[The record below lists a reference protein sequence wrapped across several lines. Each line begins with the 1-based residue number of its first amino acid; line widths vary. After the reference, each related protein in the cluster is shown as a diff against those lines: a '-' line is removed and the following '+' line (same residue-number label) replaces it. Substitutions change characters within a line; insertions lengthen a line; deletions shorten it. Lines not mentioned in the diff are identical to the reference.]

1 MKRFVLVGGA
11 KDEIEKIF
19 EKARVTK
26 KEVAELLDVSPIAF
40 YCKMRGK
47 KSSFSA
53 QEVKT
58 LLDAF
63 PEIQKSW
70 FNQKSWFK
78 TYKYGDHA
86 DKCGER
92 INKCGDHVT
101 AKSVTPTA
109 IEVKRI
115 SNGYEAQFTGIDGKL
130 HSAYGKTELEAR
142 KKAEERM
149 ASITCPKQEKVPD
162 DKAGINISGD
172 EAMVLLNQL
181 MLDLRSGAVSEV
193 DKPILKSIYMRLA
206 VQII

>member
-1 MKRFVLVGGA
+1 MKRYVLVGGA
-11 KDEIEKIF
+11 KEQIDKIF
-19 EKARVTK
+19 KKAVVRRK
-26 KEVAELLDVSPIAF
+26 DVAELLDTSPSAIH
-40 YCKMRGK
+40 YKMQGE
-47 KSSFSA
+47 KSSFCE

-70 FNQKSWFK
+70 FK
-78 TYKYGDHA
+78 TRKYGD
-86 DKCGER
+86 R
-92 INKCGDHVT
+92 IKKCGDHVA

-130 HSAYGKTELEAR
+130 HSAYGKTEMETR

-149 ASITCPKQEKVPD
+149 KSITCPKQETVPD

-181 MLDLRSGAVSEV
+181 MLDLRNGAVSES
-193 DKPILKSIYMRLA
+193 DKPVLKSIYMRLA

>member
-1 MKRFVLVGGA
+1 MKRFVLADGA
-11 KDEIEKIF
+11 KEEINKIF

-26 KEVAELLDVSPIAF
+26 REVAELLDVTPITF
-40 YCKMRGK
+40 YYKTCGK
-47 KSSFSA
+47 RSSFSLW
-53 QEVKT
+53 EVEK

-63 PEIQKSW
+63 PEISKA
-70 FNQKSWFK
+70 FFK
-78 TYKYGDHA
+78 PYKYGDH
-86 DKCGER
+86 

-101 AKSVTPTA
+101 AKSVTP

-149 ASITCPKQEKVPD
+149 ASITVKQEKVPD

-181 MLDLRSGAVSEV
+181 MLDLRNGAVSGA

>member
-1 MKRFVLVGGA
+1 MKRFVLADGA
-11 KDEIEKIF
+11 KEEINKIF
-19 EKARVTK
+19 GKARVTK
-26 KEVAELLDVSPIAF
+26 KEVAELLYVSPMAF
-40 YCKMRGK
+40 YYKMRSK
-47 KSSFSA
+47 RSSFSA

-70 FNQKSWFK
+70 FK
-78 TYKYGDHA
+78 TYKYGDHV

-130 HSAYGKTELEAR
+130 HSAYGKTELETR

-181 MLDLRSGAVSEV
+181 MLDLRNGAVSEA

>member
-11 KDEIEKIF
+11 KDEIEKIL

-26 KEVAELLDVSPIAF
+26 KKVAELLDVSPMAF
-40 YCKMRGK
+40 YYKMRSER
-47 KSSFSA
+47 SSFSA

-63 PEIQKSW
+63 PEV
-70 FNQKSWFK
+70 QKSWFK
-78 TYKYGDHA
+78 TYKHGDH
-86 DKCGER
+86 

-101 AKSVTPTA
+101 AKSATP

-149 ASITCPKQEKVPD
+149 ASITCPKQGKVPD

-181 MLDLRSGAVSEV
+181 MLDLRSGAVSEA

>member
-1 MKRFVLVGGA
+1 MKRFVLVDGA
-11 KDEIEKIF
+11 KEQIDKIF
-19 EKARVTK
+19 EKEGIQK
-26 KEVAELLDVSPIAF
+26 KEVAELLDISPSVF
-40 YCKMRGK
+40 YHKMRGK

-53 QEVKT
+53 RELKT

-63 PEIQKSW
+63 PEIQKD
-70 FNQKSWFK
+70 WFK
-78 TYKYGDHA
+78 PF
-86 DKCGER
+86 KCGDR
-92 INKCGDHVT
+92 VNKCGDHVT
-101 AKSVTPTA
+101 AKSVPPTA

-130 HSAYGKTELEAR
+130 HSAYGKTELETR

-181 MLDLRSGAVSEV
+181 MLDIRNGAVSEV

>member
-11 KDEIEKIF
+11 KESIDKIF

-26 KEVAELLDVSPIAF
+26 KEVAELLDVSEVAF
-40 YCKMRGK
+40 YYKMRGK
-47 KSSFSA
+47 RSSFRA

-70 FNQKSWFK
+70 FK
-78 TYKYGDHA
+78 TYKYGDHFN
-86 DKCGER
+86 KCGER

-101 AKSVTPTA
+101 EKIVTP

-149 ASITCPKQEKVPD
+149 ASITCPKQEKVLD

-181 MLDLRSGAVSEV
+181 MLDIRNGAVSEA
-193 DKPILKSIYMRLA
+193 DKPTLKSIYMRLA

>member
-1 MKRFVLVGGA
+1 MKRFVLVSGA
-11 KDEIEKIF
+11 KDEIDKIL
-19 EKARVTK
+19 EKAMATK
-26 KEVAELLDVSPIAF
+26 KEVAELLDASPSAF
-40 YCKMRGK
+40 RHKMQGE
-47 KSSFSA
+47 KSSFREH
-53 QEVKT
+53 EVKT
-58 LLDAF
+58 LLEAF

-70 FNQKSWFK
+70 FKTRKYRYRGKKSR
-78 TYKYGDHA
+78 DH
-86 DKCGER
+86 
-92 INKCGDHVT
+92 IT

-115 SNGYEAQFTGIDGKL
+115 SNGYEAQFTGVDGKL

-149 ASITCPKQEKVPD
+149 ASIAKPEETLPD

-181 MLDLRSGAVSEV
+181 MIDLRNGAVSEA

>member
-1 MKRFVLVGGA
+1 MKRFVLADGA
-11 KDEIEKIF
+11 KEEINKIF

-26 KEVAELLDVSPIAF
+26 REVAELLDVTPITF
-40 YCKMRGK
+40 YYKTCGK
-47 KSSFSA
+47 RSSFSLW
-53 QEVKT
+53 EVEK

-63 PEIQKSW
+63 PEISKA
-70 FNQKSWFK
+70 FFK
-78 TYKYGDHA
+78 PYKYGDH
-86 DKCGER
+86 

-101 AKSVTPTA
+101 AKSVTP

-149 ASITCPKQEKVPD
+149 ESITVKQEETLPD
-162 DKAGINISGD
+162 DKAVINISGD

-181 MLDLRSGAVSEV
+181 ILDFRNGAVSEAN
-193 DKPILKSIYMRLA
+193 KSILKSIYMRIA

>member
-1 MKRFVLVGGA
+1 MKRFVLVDGA
-11 KDEIEKIF
+11 KESIDKIF

-26 KEVAELLDVSPIAF
+26 KEVAELLDVSEVAF
-40 YCKMRGK
+40 YYKMRGK
-47 KSSFSA
+47 RSSFRA

-70 FNQKSWFK
+70 FK
-78 TYKYGDHA
+78 TYKYGDHF
-86 DKCGER
+86 DKCGEH

-101 AKSVTPTA
+101 AKIVTP

-149 ASITCPKQEKVPD
+149 ESITCPKQEKVPD

-181 MLDLRSGAVSEV
+181 MLDLRNGAVSEA

>member
-1 MKRFVLVGGA
+1 MKRFVLVDGA
-11 KDEIEKIF
+11 KESIDKIF

-26 KEVAELLDVSPIAF
+26 KEVAELLDVSEVAL
-40 YCKMRGK
+40 YYKMRGK
-47 KSSFSA
+47 RSSFRA

-70 FNQKSWFK
+70 FK
-78 TYKYGDHA
+78 TYKYGDHF
-86 DKCGER
+86 DKCGEHV
-92 INKCGDHVT
+92 NKCGDHVT
-101 AKSVTPTA
+101 AKIVTP

-149 ASITCPKQEKVPD
+149 ASITCPKQEKVLD

-181 MLDLRSGAVSEV
+181 MLDLRNGAVSEA

>member
-1 MKRFVLVGGA
+1 MKRFVLADGA
-11 KDEIEKIF
+11 KEEINKIF
-19 EKARVTK
+19 GKARVTK
-26 KEVAELLDVSPIAF
+26 KEVAELLDVSPMAF
-40 YCKMRGK
+40 YYKMRSK
-47 KSSFSA
+47 RSSFSA

-70 FNQKSWFK
+70 FK
-78 TYKYGDHA
+78 TYKYGDHV

-130 HSAYGKTELEAR
+130 HSAYGKTELETR

-149 ASITCPKQEKVPD
+149 ASITCQKQEKVPD

-181 MLDLRSGAVSEV
+181 MLDLRNGAVSEV

>member
-1 MKRFVLVGGA
+1 MKRFVLADGA
-11 KDEIEKIF
+11 KEGINKIF

-26 KEVAELLDVSPIAF
+26 REVAELLDVTPITF
-40 YCKMRGK
+40 YYKTCGK
-47 KSSFSA
+47 RSSFSLW
-53 QEVKT
+53 EVEK

-63 PEIQKSW
+63 PEISKA
-70 FNQKSWFK
+70 FFK
-78 TYKYGDHA
+78 PYKYGDH
-86 DKCGER
+86 

-101 AKSVTPTA
+101 AKSVTP

-149 ASITCPKQEKVPD
+149 ASITVKQEETLPD
-162 DKAGINISGD
+162 DKAVINISGD

-181 MLDLRSGAVSEV
+181 ILDFRNGAVSEAN
-193 DKPILKSIYMRLA
+193 KSILKSIYMRIA

>member
-1 MKRFVLVGGA
+1 MKRFVLADGA
-11 KDEIEKIF
+11 KEEINKIF
-19 EKARVTK
+19 GKARVTK
-26 KEVAELLDVSPIAF
+26 KEVAELLDVSPMVF
-40 YCKMRGK
+40 YYKMRSER
-47 KSSFSA
+47 SSFSA

-70 FNQKSWFK
+70 FK
-78 TYKYGDHA
+78 TYKYGDHV

-149 ASITCPKQEKVPD
+149 ASITCQNQEKVPD

-181 MLDLRSGAVSEV
+181 MLDLRNGAVSEA

>member
-1 MKRFVLVGGA
+1 MKRFVLADGA
-11 KDEIEKIF
+11 KEEINKIF
-19 EKARVTK
+19 GKARVTK
-26 KEVAELLDVSPIAF
+26 KEVAELLDVSPMAF
-40 YCKMRGK
+40 YYKMRSK
-47 KSSFSA
+47 RSSFSA

-70 FNQKSWFK
+70 FK
-78 TYKYGDHA
+78 TYKYGDHV

-92 INKCGDHVT
+92 INKCGDHVI
-101 AKSVTPTA
+101 AKSVTP

-115 SNGYEAQFTGIDGKL
+115 SNGYEAQFTGVDGKL
-130 HSAYGKTELEAR
+130 HSAYGKTELETR

-162 DKAGINISGD
+162 DKVGINISGD

-181 MLDLRSGAVSEV
+181 MLDLRNGAVSEV
-193 DKPILKSIYMRLA
+193 DKPILKSIYMRLT

>member
-1 MKRFVLVGGA
+1 MKRFVLVDGA
-11 KDEIEKIF
+11 KESIDKIF

-26 KEVAELLDVSPIAF
+26 KEVAELIDVSEVAF
-40 YCKMRGK
+40 YYKMRGK
-47 KSSFSA
+47 RSSFRA

-70 FNQKSWFK
+70 FK
-78 TYKYGDHA
+78 TYKYGDHF
-86 DKCGER
+86 DKCGEH

-101 AKSVTPTA
+101 AKIVTPIA
-109 IEVKRI
+109 VKRI

-149 ASITCPKQEKVPD
+149 ASITCPKQEKVLD

-172 EAMVLLNQL
+172 EAVVLLNQL
-181 MLDLRSGAVSEV
+181 MLVLRNGAVSEA

>member
-11 KDEIEKIF
+11 KESIDKIF

-26 KEVAELLDVSPIAF
+26 KEVAELLDVSEGAF
-40 YCKMRGK
+40 YYKMRGK
-47 KSSFSA
+47 RSSFRA

-63 PEIQKSW
+63 PEIQKD
-70 FNQKSWFK
+70 WFK
-78 TYKYGDHA
+78 PYKYGD
-86 DKCGER
+86 R

-101 AKSVTPTA
+101 EKIVTP

-181 MLDLRSGAVSEV
+181 MLDLRNGAVSEA

>member
-1 MKRFVLVGGA
+1 MKRFVLADGA
-11 KDEIEKIF
+11 KEEINKIF
-19 EKARVTK
+19 GKARVTK
-26 KEVAELLDVSPIAF
+26 KEVAELLDVSPMAF
-40 YCKMRGK
+40 YYKMRSK
-47 KSSFSA
+47 RSSFSA

-70 FNQKSWFK
+70 FK
-78 TYKYGDHA
+78 TYKYGDHV

-101 AKSVTPTA
+101 TKSVTP

-130 HSAYGKTELEAR
+130 HSAYGKTELETR

-149 ASITCPKQEKVPD
+149 ASITAKHEETLLD
-162 DKAGINISGD
+162 NKADINISGD

-181 MLDLRSGAVSEV
+181 MLDLRNGAVSEA

>member
-1 MKRFVLVGGA
+1 MKRFVLADGA
-11 KDEIEKIF
+11 KEEINKIF

-26 KEVAELLDVSPIAF
+26 KEVAELLDVSPMAF
-40 YCKMRGK
+40 YYKMRSK
-47 KSSFSA
+47 RSSFSA
-53 QEVKT
+53 QEVKA

-70 FNQKSWFK
+70 FK
-78 TYKYGDHA
+78 TYKYGDHV

-101 AKSVTPTA
+101 AKSVTP

-115 SNGYEAQFTGIDGKL
+115 SNGYEAQFTGVDGKL
-130 HSAYGKTELEAR
+130 HSAYGKTELETR

-181 MLDLRSGAVSEV
+181 MLDLRNGAVSEV

>member
-1 MKRFVLVGGA
+1 MKRFVLADGA
-11 KDEIEKIF
+11 KEQIGKIF

-26 KEVAELLDVSPIAF
+26 KEVAELLDVSPMAF
-40 YCKMRGK
+40 YYKMRSK
-47 KSSFSA
+47 RSSFSA

-70 FNQKSWFK
+70 FK
-78 TYKYGDHA
+78 TYKYGDHV

-92 INKCGDHVT
+92 INKCGDRVT

-130 HSAYGKTELEAR
+130 HSAYGKTELETR

-181 MLDLRSGAVSEV
+181 MLDLRNGAVSEA

>member
-1 MKRFVLVGGA
+1 MKRFVLADGA
-11 KDEIEKIF
+11 KEEINKIF

-26 KEVAELLDVSPIAF
+26 KEVAELLDVSPMAF
-40 YCKMRGK
+40 YYKMRSK
-47 KSSFSA
+47 RSSFSA
-53 QEVKT
+53 QEVKA

-70 FNQKSWFK
+70 FK
-78 TYKYGDHA
+78 TYKYGDHV

-101 AKSVTPTA
+101 AKSVTP

-115 SNGYEAQFTGIDGKL
+115 SNGYEAQFTGVDGKL
-130 HSAYGKTELEAR
+130 HSAYGKTELETR

-181 MLDLRSGAVSEV
+181 MLDLRNGAVSEA

>member
-1 MKRFVLVGGA
+1 MKRFVLVDGA
-11 KDEIEKIF
+11 KESIDKIF

-26 KEVAELLDVSPIAF
+26 KEVAELLDVSEVAF
-40 YCKMRGK
+40 YYKMRGK
-47 KSSFSA
+47 RSSFRT

-70 FNQKSWFK
+70 FK
-78 TYKYGDHA
+78 TYKYGDHF
-86 DKCGER
+86 DKCGEH

-101 AKSVTPTA
+101 AKIVTP

-162 DKAGINISGD
+162 DKAVINISGG

-181 MLDLRSGAVSEV
+181 MIDLRNGAVSEA
-193 DKPILKSIYMRLA
+193 DKPTLKSIYMRLA

>member
-1 MKRFVLVGGA
+1 MKRFVLADGA
-11 KDEIEKIF
+11 KEEINKIF
-19 EKARVTK
+19 GKARVTK
-26 KEVAELLDVSPIAF
+26 KEVAELLDVSPMAF
-40 YCKMRGK
+40 YYKMRSK
-47 KSSFSA
+47 RSSFSA

-70 FNQKSWFK
+70 FK
-78 TYKYGDHA
+78 TYKYGDHV

-101 AKSVTPTA
+101 AKSVTP

-115 SNGYEAQFTGIDGKL
+115 SNGYEAQFTGVDGKL
-130 HSAYGKTELEAR
+130 HSAYGKTELETR

-149 ASITCPKQEKVPD
+149 ASITAKQEETLPD

-181 MLDLRSGAVSEV
+181 MLDLRNGAVSEV

>member
-1 MKRFVLVGGA
+1 MKRFVLADGA
-11 KDEIEKIF
+11 KEEINKIF
-19 EKARVTK
+19 GKARVTK
-26 KEVAELLDVSPIAF
+26 KEVAELLDVSPTAF
-40 YCKMRGK
+40 YYKMRSK
-47 KSSFSA
+47 RSSFSA

-70 FNQKSWFK
+70 FK
-78 TYKYGDHA
+78 TYKYGDHV

-130 HSAYGKTELEAR
+130 HSAYGKTELETR

-181 MLDLRSGAVSEV
+181 MLDLRNGAVSEV

>member
-1 MKRFVLVGGA
+1 MKRFVLVDGA
-11 KDEIEKIF
+11 KESIDKIF

-26 KEVAELLDVSPIAF
+26 KEVAELLDVSEVAF
-40 YCKMRGK
+40 YYKMRGK
-47 KSSFSA
+47 RSSFRA

-70 FNQKSWFK
+70 FK
-78 TYKYGDHA
+78 TYKYGDHF
-86 DKCGER
+86 DKCGEH

-101 AKSVTPTA
+101 AKIVTP

-149 ASITCPKQEKVPD
+149 ASITCPKQGKVPD

-181 MLDLRSGAVSEV
+181 MLDLRNGAVSEA

>member
-1 MKRFVLVGGA
+1 MKRFVLADGA
-11 KDEIEKIF
+11 KEEINKIF

-26 KEVAELLDVSPIAF
+26 KEVAELLDVTPITF
-40 YCKMRGK
+40 YCKTCGK
-47 KSSFSA
+47 RSSFSLW
-53 QEVKT
+53 EVEK

-63 PEIQKSW
+63 PEISKD
-70 FNQKSWFK
+70 FFK
-78 TYKYGDHA
+78 PYKYGDH
-86 DKCGER
+86 

-101 AKSVTPTA
+101 AKSVTP

-149 ASITCPKQEKVPD
+149 ASITVKQEETLPD
-162 DKAGINISGD
+162 DKAVINISGD

-181 MLDLRSGAVSEV
+181 ILDFRNGAVSEAN
-193 DKPILKSIYMRLA
+193 KSILKSIYMRIA

>member
-1 MKRFVLVGGA
+1 MKRFVLADGA
-11 KDEIEKIF
+11 KEEINKIF

-26 KEVAELLDVSPIAF
+26 KEVAELLDVSPMAF
-40 YCKMRGK
+40 YYKMRSK
-47 KSSFSA
+47 RSSFSA

-70 FNQKSWFK
+70 FK
-78 TYKYGDHA
+78 TYKHGDHV

-101 AKSVTPTA
+101 AKSVIPTA

-115 SNGYEAQFTGIDGKL
+115 SNGYEAQFTGIDGKA
-130 HSAYGKTELEAR
+130 HSAYGKTELETR

-181 MLDLRSGAVSEV
+181 MLDLRNGAVSEV

>member
-1 MKRFVLVGGA
+1 MKRFVLVDA
-11 KDEIEKIF
+11 EKRQDQISKIF
-19 EKARVTK
+19 KKAGVQK
-26 KEVAELLDVSPIAF
+26 KEVAALLDISPRALHYKF
-40 YCKMRGK
+40 SGTTA
-47 KSSFSA
+47 SFNA
-53 QEVKT
+53 RELEM

-63 PEIQKSW
+63 PEIQKD
-70 FNQKSWFK
+70 WFK
-78 TYKYGDHA
+78 PYKYGDHVN
-86 DKCGER
+86 KCGDR

-149 ASITCPKQEKVPD
+149 ASIKCQKQEKVPD

-181 MLDLRSGAVSEV
+181 MLDLRNGSVSEA